1 MAEENY
7 ILEVL
12 KLNDITCEVISVLFG
27 REVVLPEREAVDEIP
42 DHLR

>member
-1 MAEENY
+1 MAEENN

-27 REVVLPEREAVDEIP
+27 GEVVLSERESVDEIP